1 MNSNIK
7 ILSTKKLGED
17 QKNLFLKSGFSLID
31 EDFIRIS
38 LLSFQIKTQPTLLLF
53 TSQNGVLSVLEN
65 EKIDVLN
72 KIPAICV
79 GSQTRK
85 LLEENN
91 FKVLVSENYAEELAP
106 IIQKNFSDEKIAFFA
121 GNFRREILPDAMKKN
136 NINFDE
142 YLVYQNDFNSTKINA
157 NLDGVL
163 FFSPSGIESYLKE
176 NKISDETCFCIG
188 KTTAERLKNLTK
200 NIVIAD
206 EQTIESVI
214 EKSIEYFRRKSQTKK
229 ND

>member
-1 MNSNIK
+1 MNSNVK
-7 ILSTKKLGED
+7 ILSTRNLGED
-17 QKNLFLKSGFSLID
+17 QKSLFLKSGFSLID
-31 EDFIRIS
+31 EDFIRIT
-38 LLSFQIKTQPTLLLF
+38 LLSFQLKKKPSLLLF
-53 TSQNGVLSVLEN
+53 TSQNGVLSVLQNEN
-65 EKIDVLN
+65 INVLN
-72 KIPAICV
+72 EIPAICV
-79 GSQTRK
+79 GSKTRK

-91 FKVLVSENYAEELAP
+91 FKVLASENYAEELAP
-106 IIQKNFSDEKIAFFA
+106 IIQNDFADETIAFFA

>member
-7 ILSTKKLGED
+7 ILSTKNLGEG
-17 QKNLFLKSGFSLID
+17 QKSLFLKSGFSLID
-31 EDFIRIS
+31 EDFIRIT
-38 LLSFQIKTQPTLLLF
+38 LLSFQLKNKPSLLLF
-53 TSQNGVLSVLEN
+53 TSQNGVLSVLQNEN
-65 EKIDVLN
+65 CDVLN
-72 KIPAICV
+72 EIPAICV
-79 GSQTRK
+79 GSKTRK
-85 LLEENN
+85 LLEQNN
-91 FKVLVSENYAEELAP
+91 FKVLASENYAEELAP
-106 IIQKNFSDEKIAFFA
+106 IIHNDFADETIAFFA